1 MLTKNNQIK
10 VEAKYEDNK
19 PFWTFKADKN
29 GKVQLN
35 DEAPKD
41 SIVFTKTQVEALNNG
56 KDDFLFV
63 VPNEGYGFAGCTG
76 NQVLVETGLCLD
88 NLNKNVEFYS
98 TAHFNP
104 LVNITFNPGDHGT
117 LVDSS
122 KSTGTITSDYNLAYL
137 AFPEVTPE
145 KGYRLVGW
153 KRDGSSEIE
162 TISVKTPVGYVE
174 NGITYTAQYEE
185 VPAEKIGHIEVKIG
199 DNLKK
204 ELKDLEIYPFYL
216 HAEYDGKYIF
226 LSGTKDTKFT
236 TTLITELLPEDLKK
250 LVIEA
255 FEGGPIPENLRTD
268 VNDPTKA
275 QKFFSGFTFKNLWLN
290 HTESISCGYISEAYV
305 DGTTLYMTLETPTTE
320 VPEVKPDSFDN
331 IPVAFVCE
339 NEKVQHEKG
348 TVLKTISLKE
358 SGLSYTY
365 DENEVETGALT
376 LHFDENPIEDYLSL
390 VGKYTSGHVYT
401 YDDSS
406 IDLQYDEVTKTWYA
420 PSETEGQQDSYK
432 IYVTCDEDIPDKP
445 TVEDIRDELK
455 VVLDCIT
462 EQNHHDSKT
471 YALLETDA
479 FEIVG
484 PYVAPMPL
492 SYEGD
497 MTTPHYFAQVRVKT
511 NSLLED
517 YNTDHTAHTYAA
529 NNPDA
534 IFVLAGNPAPRST
547 EYMWDLLGEDTI
559 VLNVQHTNPTDPTD
573 PTDPGTNPG
582 GNGGDN
588 DDDDDRY
595 TGDNTVTRTINDD
608 DVPLNDRPTNTT
620 TIDDEDV
627 PLADLPDD
635 TVTIDDGEVPL
646 KANPSTGDSLPF
658 AAMAAAALSLGGVI
672 VLNRKKK

>member
-1 MLTKNNQIK
+1 MRYLVSGKEMKLLDQNTSQVFHVPELVLMEQASMAFVQKLLVLKQNKLSTALIACGSGNNGGDGLAIARLLREQGVFVSVWPAGEEEGHRTSPSYDTQKQICSAYRIPVVQKEK
-10 VEAKYEDNK
+10 VSAGEASYDVVIDAMFGTGLSREISGALANDIDVLNQLSGWKVAVDIASGISSDDGAVLGTA
-19 PFWTFKADKN
+19 FRADDTITFSFGKKGQYLWPGN
-29 GKVQLN
+29 EYCGKVH
-35 DEAPKD
+35 
-41 SIVFTKTQVEALNNG
+41 
-56 KDDFLFV
+56 V
-63 VPNEGYGFAGCTG
+63 V
-76 NQVLVETGLCLD
+76 
-88 NLNKNVEFYS
+88 S
-98 TAHFNP
+98 M
-104 LVNITFNPGDHGT
+104 
-117 LVDSS
+117 
-122 KSTGTITSDYNLAYL
+122 
-137 AFPEVTPE
+137 
-145 KGYRLVGW
+145 
-153 KRDGSSEIE
+153 
-162 TISVKTPVGYVE
+162 
-174 NGITYTAQYEE
+174 GITQESWLDDKPHTA
-185 VPAEKIGHIEVKIG
+185 V
-199 DNLKK
+199 
-204 ELKDLEIYPFYL
+204 LE
-216 HAEYDGKYIF
+216 
-226 LSGTKDTKFT
+226 
-236 TTLITELLPEDLKK
+236 PEDLKK

-255 FEGGPIPENLRTD
+255 FEGGPIPENLQTD

-406 IDLQYDEVTKTWYA
+406 IDLQYDEATKTWYA

-517 YNTDHTAHTYAA
+517 YNTDHTVHTYAA

-559 VLNVQHTNPTDPTD
+559 VLKVQHTNPTDPTD

-595 TGDNTVTRTINDD
+595 PGDNTVTRTINDD

-620 TIDDEDV
+620 IIDDEDV